1 MSFFPSCDWVFFFF
15 QCCCY
20 RYLRED
26 KPHGSAGGLYNF
38 RDRIMEDNPVA
49 IFSSIPY
56 FMHLSVQWNKQKCQI
71 WCGHHF
77 SPFKFLTKFW
87 FWSGYWTLMLLS
99 LLLLA
104 SQSHIFLL
112 NCDVC
117 CSFPLPDMLGKSL
130 LCFLLYCVIFLNHVV
145 VFSLFDHT
153 IKLISLPD
161 LQIILK
167 SLYYPL
173 KNTHTSVRIYHSINF
188 SWFLVHLAIDCVLF
202 PSWLQR
208 PIRDTVEWEPF

>member
-1 MSFFPSCDWVFFFF
+1 MRSVNSLFMFLQSLMSWESLCGNFMCCFCSDFSSIIIFEFLSLMWLRFIFF

-56 FMHLSVQWNKQKCQI
+56 FMHLSVHWNKQKCQI

-87 FWSGYWTLMLLS
+87 FWSGYWALMLLS
-99 LLLLA
+99 PVIGLTVAFIFTELWCLL
-104 SQSHIFLL
+104 Q
-112 NCDVC
+112 
-117 CSFPLPDMLGKSL
+117 FPTAR
-130 LCFLLYCVIFLNHVV
+130 HA
-145 VFSLFDHT
+145 
-153 IKLISLPD
+153 
-161 LQIILK
+161 
-167 SLYYPL
+167 
-173 KNTHTSVRIYHSINF
+173 
-188 SWFLVHLAIDCVLF
+188 W
-202 PSWLQR
+202 
-208 PIRDTVEWEPF
+208 